1 MKQRTYREEQNNATP
16 EETYRALERT
26 LRRIQGF
33 GLVFI
38 QCSPAEG
45 ERVIEYVR
53 QKISSKQVEVL
64 RLENKISY
72 LYDEIETFQKEKPS
86 DILFITGIEK
96 SLVDYIKLGIG
107 GQGDY
112 YKEDTV
118 PRILGHVN
126 LQRERFRDNF
136 DICFVF
142 LVRKFAYKYFIRRAP
157 DFFDWHSGMFEI
169 PTELEI
175 LEQESSRLILEG
187 DYENYL
193 LLSDEERKAKL
204 VEFKE
209 CLEDERLSQ
218 KKKVY
223 LWFELGNLYAS
234 NKEYRS
240 ALSLFEKVLQLNP
253 NDDLAW
259 YNRGNALS
267 QLGQNEEALSSF
279 EQVLQFNPNDD
290 LAWYNRAKALFYLEQ
305 YEEAIVS
312 FEKVLQINPN
322 DYLTWNNRGVALGL
336 LGKYEEALSSFEQ
349 TLQLNPDQEIAWNNQ
364 GVALSDMGKYKEA
377 IASFEKVLQLN
388 PNNDLAWYNKACCY
402 ALQDEIELAVES
414 LQHAITL
421 NPEDN
426 RERARTDSNFDCLC
440 DNSQFKILITDSV
453 ALNSKYNN

>member
-1 MKQRTYREEQNNATP
+1 MKQRTSREEQNNATP

-45 ERVIEYVR
+45 DRVIEYVR

-64 RLENKISY
+64 CLENKINY

-107 GQGDY
+107 GQGNY

-136 DICFVF
+136 DTCFVF

-157 DFFDWHSGMFEI
+157 DFFDWHSGIFEI

-187 DYENYL
+187 DYEKYL

-209 CLEDERLSQ
+209 YLEDERLSQ
-218 KKKVY
+218 KKKVC

-234 NKEYRS
+234 SKEYKS
-240 ALSLFEKVLQLNP
+240 
-253 NDDLAW
+253 
-259 YNRGNALS
+259 
-267 QLGQNEEALSSF
+267 ALSSF
-279 EQVLQFNPNDD
+279 EKVLQFNPNDD
-290 LAWYNRAKALFYLEQ
+290 LAWYNRAKALFHLGQ

-349 TLQLNPDQEIAWNNQ
+349 TLQINPDQEIAWNNQ

-440 DNSQFKILITDSV
+440 DNSQFKIMITDSV
-453 ALNSKYNN
+453 ALNSK